1 LDKANKHIEFLSA
14 LQDKIPIDNAPQS
27 PKKSESPSKIK
38 KNRVKSRRKLV
49 AGAFLQEGQWGM
61 GLLNLLTPDIEHKH
75 GEGAIEKQQG
85 IAGEVGIG
93 KPLR

>member
-1 LDKANKHIEFLSA
+1 
-14 LQDKIPIDNAPQS
+14 
-27 PKKSESPSKIK
+27 
-38 KNRVKSRRKLV
+38 
-49 AGAFLQEGQWGM
+49 M